1 MNNLRKRYFQVSF
14 IISIFFIVFTVL
26 RHNENKVEV
35 TTVYVPNEII
45 GMNSSPNLIVYEE
58 VIFNPLNEVDY
69 IQVDVPENK
78 KYHGQ
83 KTFEYYTAITNKKS
97 NQYKLQE
104 EAKTDSFGFRTV
116 NGRYLV
122 AIGTYFNA
130 PVGTYIDLV
139 LENETEIH
147 CIVGDIKADCD
158 TDTDNV
164 FTHQGCCS
172 EFIVDKSFVSLTSCP
187 GDVSSVFD
195 NWDSKVLCIRVY
207 DKNYLD

>member
-1 MNNLRKRYFQVSF
+1 MNNLRKRYFQVSL

-35 TTVYVPNEII
+35 TTVYVSNEII

-104 EAKTDSFGFRTV
+104 EAKTDS
-116 NGRYLV
+116 
-122 AIGTYFNA
+122 
-130 PVGTYIDLV
+130 
-139 LENETEIH
+139 
-147 CIVGDIKADCD
+147 
-158 TDTDNV
+158 
-164 FTHQGCCS
+164 
-172 EFIVDKSFVSLTSCP
+172 DKEE
-187 GDVSSVFD
+187 
-195 NWDSKVLCIRVY
+195 
-207 DKNYLD
+207 